1 MTYHSYGPT
10 QTGDLFDDLQ
20 TQLEKQCPQSSSYQS
35 MVARA
40 DELERTW
47 NPTGNYTWQDMSN
60 VVAATAQLAGQ
71 ASSAA
76 ITFFSGNSLPSAK
89 DKVRAAANHYN
100 SIAKRS
106 LDYVEAW
113 KAARVANKPV
123 AAPGFKRWVIDDLR
137 AAAELFRAVEVAAC
151 TQPWWVGAAAAY
163 GKFFNTVIDVAKRVG
178 KAALNIAG
186 GVIDTVERTGEI
198 VAFLLKWTPYL
209 ALGVGGY
216 LAYNKFVR
224 K

>member
-1 MTYHSYGPT
+1 
-10 QTGDLFDDLQ
+10 
-20 TQLEKQCPQSSSYQS
+20 

-47 NPTGNYTWQDMSN
+47 NPTGYYGWQDMSN
-60 VVAATAQLAGQ
+60 VVNATRQLAGH

-76 ITFFSGNSLPSAK
+76 ITFFSGSSLPSAR
-89 DKVRAAANHYN
+89 DKVRAAADHYN

-106 LDYVEAW
+106 LDYIAAW
-113 KAARVANKPV
+113 QSARVANKPV

-151 TQPWWVGAAAAY
+151 MQPWWVGAAAAY

-178 KAALNIAG
+178 GIILKVGEAAIDAAEKTGDIA
-186 GVIDTVERTGEI
+186 
-198 VAFLLKWTPYL
+198 AFLIKWAPFL

-216 LAYNKFVR
+216 LVYMKVR